1 MVSVFVF
8 AGSQYAE
15 KRWERLS
22 KQAETLADNVVSRE
36 CKLNCVKFSF
46 VVLE

>member
-1 MVSVFVF
+1 MYQNLNRISLNL
-8 AGSQYAE
+8 
-15 KRWERLS
+15 K
-22 KQAETLADNVVSRE
+22 RE